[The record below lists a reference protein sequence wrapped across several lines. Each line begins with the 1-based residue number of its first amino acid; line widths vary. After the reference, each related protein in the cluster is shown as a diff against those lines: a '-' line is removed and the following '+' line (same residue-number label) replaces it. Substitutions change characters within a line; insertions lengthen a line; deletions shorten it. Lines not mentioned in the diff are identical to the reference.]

1 MMCKHY
7 LSIATVACFNDNDA
21 FVPEIWAQEGL
32 AILEENMVAA
42 NLVHRDFENQIASFG
57 DVVNTRR
64 PGEFKKKRRSDG
76 STYVA
81 QAANATNVRV
91 ALDQWF
97 YNTFFIK
104 DGEASLSFQD
114 LITTYLLP
122 AMQVVARSVDCSV
135 LGQIHKYLNV
145 PSKRAGRLGNL
156 AAADSHETVLDARK
170 VLNDNKAYP
179 TGRSLILSSASE
191 TALLKNDLF
200 IRADKRGDGGSA
212 LETARLGHILGFDTY
227 LDVNVNSIGI
237 GSADTDNTA
246 TFDNALAAGSGG
258 SQTISNGA
266 AGVTVGEFMVVAGN
280 DQPTYVTAK
289 GGSTTSVT
297 LNEVN
302 KFSTLAAATSK
313 RYKACAVNNASNY
326 AAGWVEEVNVD
337 GYTTGKAPQIG
348 QLVAFGTGGSRK
360 TYTVIEATDNGSNCD
375 LLLDRPLEIAL
386 SDDDAAFPGPEG
398 AMNWAMHRE
407 SLALV
412 TRPLALPPAAH
423 GVMAGVAVY
432 NDLAMRVVMQYDS
445 TVGGTRV
452 NLEMLAGLAL
462 LDAKLAVALLG

>member
-1 MMCKHY
+1 MMRLY
-7 LSIATVACFNDNDA
+7 FSAPQVACYNDNDA
-21 FVPEIWAQEGL
+21 FVPELWAQEGL

-42 NLVHRDFENQIASFG
+42 NLVHRDFEDKIASFG

-91 ALDQWF
+91 PLDQWF

-104 DGEASLSFQD
+104 DGEQSLSFQD

-122 AMQVVARSVDCSV
+122 AMQVVARSVDCAV
-135 LGQIHKYLNV
+135 LGQIHRYIRT
-145 PSKRAGRLGNL
+145 PSKRAGRLQNL
-156 AAADSHETVLDARK
+156 SSADSHETVLDARK
-170 VLNDNKAYP
+170 ILNDDKAYP
-179 TGRSLILSSASE
+179 QGRSLILSSASE

-227 LDVNVNSIGI
+227 LDVNVNSVAQSG
-237 GSADTDNTA
+237 TDVVT
-246 TFDNALAAGSGG
+246 TGTVTNALAAGSGG
-258 SQTISNGA
+258 AQTVVIGSD
-266 AGVTVGEFMVVAGN
+266 VTVGEFFVVTGN
-280 DQPTYVTAK
+280 DQPTYITAAS
-289 GGSTTSVT
+289 GSPTTSVT

-302 KFSTLAAATSK
+302 KFATLGAATTQ
-313 RYKACAVNNASNY
+313 RYVACAVDLVAGY
-326 AAGWVEEVNVD
+326 AAGWVEEVRVD
-337 GYTTGKAPQIG
+337 GYTTGKAPQTG
-348 QLVAFGTGGSRK
+348 QLIAFGTGGSRK
-360 TYTVIEATDNGSNCD
+360 TYTIIESTDNGVDCD
-375 LLLDRPLEIAL
+375 ILLDRPLEVAL
-386 SDDDAAFPGPEG
+386 TDGQAAFPGPAG

-407 SLALV
+407 ALALV
-412 TRPLALPPAAH
+412 TRPLALPPQSH
-423 GVMAGVAVY
+423 GVMAGIAVY

-445 TVGGTRV
+445 STGGTRV

-462 LDAKLAVALLG
+462 LDEKLAVAVLG

>member
-1 MMCKHY
+1 MKCMY
-7 LSIATVACFNDNDA
+7 FSAPQVACYNDNDA

-42 NLVHRDFENQIASFG
+42 NLVHRDFEDKIASFG

-81 QAANATNVRV
+81 QAANSTNVRV
-91 ALDQWF
+91 PLDQWF
-97 YNTFFIK
+97 YNSFVIK

-122 AMQVVARSVDCSV
+122 AMQVVARSVDCAV
-135 LGQIHKYLNV
+135 LGQIHKYLNT
-145 PSKRAGRLGNL
+145 PAKRAGRLGNL
-156 AAADSHETVLDARK
+156 SAADSHETILDARK

-179 TGRSLILSSASE
+179 QGRSLILSSASE
-191 TALLKNDLF
+191 TAMLKNDLF

-227 LDVNVNSIGI
+227 LDVNVNSVGA
-237 GSADTDNTA
+237 GTADTDTTA

-258 SQTISNGA
+258 SQTISTGA
-266 AGVTVGEFMVVAGN
+266 AGVTVGEFMVVSGN
-280 DQPTYVTAK
+280 DQPTYITAK

-302 KFSTLAAATSK
+302 KFATLAAATSK
-313 RYKACAVNNASNY
+313 RYKHCSVNLVAGY
-326 AAGWVEEVNVD
+326 AAGWVEEINVD
-337 GYTTGKAPQIG
+337 SYTSGKAPQTG
-348 QLVAFGTGGSRK
+348 QLIAFGTGGSRK
-360 TYTVIEATDNGSNCD
+360 TYTIIESTDNGSDCD
-375 LLLDRPLEIAL
+375 ILLDRPLEIAL
-386 SDDDAAFPGPEG
+386 ADDDNAYPGPEG

-407 SLALV
+407 ALALV
-412 TRPLALPPAAH
+412 TRPLALPPASH

-432 NDLAMRVVMQYDS
+432 NNLAMRVVMQYDS
-445 TVGGTRV
+445 STGGTRV

-462 LDAKLAVALLG
+462 LDAKLAVAVLG